1 MTMNEFDIIKKYFQN
16 HTLKR
21 PDVIVGS
28 GDDCA
33 VLKVPPDH
41 ELVVSIDTMVE
52 GTHFFPDV
60 PADLLAHKI
69 LAVNLSDCAAMG
81 AEPAWVTGAMTLP
94 KVDEQWLALFSH
106 SLFDMADQ
114 YGVQIVGGD
123 LTHGQILTIS
133 FQIHGFV
140 PKGQALT
147 RSGAKVGDGVYVT
160 GTLGDAALGL
170 DLLREDKD
178 NTDSAVTQF
187 LTPIPRVNIGL
198 ALRGVANSCID
209 ISDGLLGDLN
219 HILHASKAGAK
230 IAWTKIPLSPVL
242 KTLSEPR
249 AQQFSLT
256 GGEDY
261 ELCFTAHE
269 DQHQMIVEI
278 AEKHAIAIT
287 RIGEVVAEKSLVVL
301 DIDGQEIEIQQRG
314 FVHF

>member
-1 MTMNEFDIIKKYFQN
+1 MHEFDIIKKYFQN
-16 HTLKR
+16 HTFKR

-33 VLKVPPDH
+33 VLDVPSNH

-52 GTHFFPDV
+52 GTHFFPEM

-81 AEPAWVTGAMTLP
+81 ADPAWITGAITLP
-94 KVDEQWLALFSH
+94 TVDEQWLKLFSRG
-106 SLFDMADQ
+106 LFDTADQ

-123 LTHGQILTIS
+123 LTHGQTLTIS
-133 FQIHGFV
+133 FQIHGFI
-140 PKGQALT
+140 PRGQALT
-147 RSGAKVGDGVYVT
+147 RSGAQVGDGIYVT

-170 DLLREDKD
+170 DFLRKHKTSSDK
-178 NTDSAVTQF
+178 TVCQF
-187 LTPIPRVNIGL
+187 LTPTPRINVGL

-219 HILHASKAGAK
+219 HILHASKVGAE
-230 IAWTKIPLSPVL
+230 IAWTKIPLSSAL
-242 KTLSEPR
+242 KKLSELR

-261 ELCFTAHE
+261 ELCFTAPE
-269 DQHQMIVEI
+269 NQHQRIMEI

-287 RIGEVVAEKSLVVL
+287 LIGETVAEKNLSVL
-301 DIDGQEIEIQQRG
+301 DINGQEMKVQRQG
-314 FVHF
+314 FEHF